1 MKKLLSMILALSM
14 VLALLA
20 GCGGDKNQ
28 SNSTP
33 TDNNEVAQ
41 SAIDKNK
48 DEVISTEA
56 DNETT
61 IKKITQIDNA
71 PSNLDP
77 TAMNNSGMNFLWEI
91 YEMPYQLTGFG
102 GDLLPVLADASKGS
116 FEKGM
121 DHEDG
126 SNEYTLYIRDDIV
139 DHAGNNITA
148 SDVVFSYEWMV
159 GSGNAR
165 GWSQFESVEA
175 VGDYAVKLTFKREL
189 NLVGE
194 LTTFF
199 ARIFIVSEKAYND
212 SPSGLISDACGT
224 GPYKVKEY
232 VSGSKMVLEKNED
245 YWWPEG
251 EAFNWQGQ
259 AANAETIEIVYANEA
274 ASMIIALGN
283 GEADITANLTL
294 ANAVDFQDG
303 GQYSDQYDIYTFW
316 DNLTYCLLP
325 NCHEDAVTGDINMR
339 LAIFYAASVEGMV
352 AALAE
357 DVPGSYRACYGMG
370 NPNFPDFSDSWA
382 NWDNYETKSDP
393 DLVQKYLDAAG
404 YNGETVN
411 IICMG
416 GGQEETI
423 ATYLNGA
430 LDAYGIKSAIT
441 LVDRTTQ
448 TITKADPTKWDIS
461 VESWASSD
469 YIVNVWD
476 KLWKSNNDQGYIS
489 ESGQFIKDDE
499 FLDMCLKV
507 KAAEGHNQEAVD
519 AVQQHIIDNAYAMGV
534 AQKCSILV
542 YPTNDNINVKT
553 LFLTDKNALVPGACS
568 FTTK

>member
-1 MKKLLSMILALSM
+1 MKKLLSMILALSL
-14 VLALLA
+14 VLGLLA
-20 GCGGDKNQ
+20 GCGGDKDTNQ
-28 SNSTP
+28 SNEGQSGQSQVAQNAINK
-33 TDNNEVAQ
+33 NNE
-41 SAIDKNK
+41 
-48 DEVISTEA
+48 EVRTADA

-61 IKKITQIDNA
+61 IEKLTQIDNA

-102 GDLLPVLADASKGS
+102 GDLLPVLADDSKGN
-116 FEKGM
+116 FQPGM

-126 SNEYTLYIRDDIV
+126 SNEYILYIRDDIV
-139 DHAGNNITA
+139 DHAGNKITA
-148 SDVVFSYEWMV
+148 SDVAFSYELLV
-159 GSGNAR
+159 NSGNAR
-165 GWSQFESVEA
+165 GWSQYESAEA
-175 VGDYAVKLTFKREL
+175 IDDYAAKLTFKREL

-224 GPYKVKEY
+224 GPYKMAEY

-251 EAFNWQGQ
+251 KAFNWQGQ

-283 GEADITANLTL
+283 HEADITANLTL

-303 GQYSDQYDIYTFW
+303 GQYSDDYNIYTFW

-325 NCHEDAVTGDINMR
+325 NCHEDALTGDINMR

-357 DVPGSYRACYGMG
+357 DVPGSYRECYGMG

-382 NWDNYETKSDP
+382 NWDNYQTKSDA

-404 YNGETVN
+404 YKGETVK
-411 IICMG
+411 IITMG

-423 ATYLNGA
+423 ATYLNGV
-430 LDAYGIKSAIT
+430 LDAYGIKSEIT

-489 ESGQFIKDDE
+489 ESGQFIKDDA
-499 FLDMCLKV
+499 FLDMCLNV
-507 KAAEGHNQEAVD
+507 KTSDGHTQEAVD

-542 YPTNDNINVKT
+542 YPNNVKT
-553 LFLTDKNALVPGACS
+553 LFLSDKNALVPGACS
-568 FTTK
+568 FTVE

>member
-1 MKKLLSMILALSM
+1 MKKLLGMILALSL
-14 VLALLA
+14 VLGLLA
-20 GCGGDKNQ
+20 GCGGDKDTNQ
-28 SNSTP
+28 SNEGQS
-33 TDNNEVAQ
+33 DQSKVAQ
-41 SAIDKNK
+41 DAIDKNNE
-48 DEVISTEA
+48 EVRTADA

-61 IKKITQIDNA
+61 IEKLTQIDNA

-102 GDLLPVLADASKGS
+102 GDLLPVLADATKGNY
-116 FEKGM
+116 EPGM

-126 SNEYTLYIRDDIV
+126 SDEYILYIRDDIV

-148 SDVVFSYEWMV
+148 SDVVFSYELLV
-159 GSGNAR
+159 NSGNAR
-165 GWSQFESVEA
+165 GWSQYKSAEA
-175 VGDYAVKLTFKREL
+175 VGDYAVKLTFQREL
-189 NLVGE
+189 NLAGE

-224 GPYKVKEY
+224 GPYKLAEY
-232 VSGSKMVLEKNED
+232 ISGSKMVLEKNED

-251 EAFNWQGQ
+251 EAFSWQGQ

-303 GQYSDQYDIYTFW
+303 GQYSDDYNIYTFW

-325 NCHEDAVTGDINMR
+325 DCHEDALTGDVNMR
-339 LAIFYAASVEGMV
+339 LAIFYAANIDGMV

-370 NPNFPDFSDSWA
+370 NPNFPDFSDSWEK
-382 NWDNYETKSDP
+382 WENYQTQSNA
-393 DLVQKYLDAAG
+393 DLVQQYLDAAG
-404 YNGETVN
+404 YNGETVK

-430 LDAYGIKSAIT
+430 LDAYGIKSEIT

-448 TITKADPTKWDIS
+448 TLVKSDPTNWDIS

-476 KLWKSNNDQGYIS
+476 KLWKSTNDEGYIS

-499 FLDMCLKV
+499 FLEMCLNV
-507 KAAEGHNQEAVD
+507 KTADGHTQEAVD
-519 AVQQHIIDNAYAMGV
+519 AVQQYIIDNAYAMGV
-534 AQKCSILV
+534 AQKCSIIV
-542 YPTNDNINVKT
+542 YPEYVKT
-553 LFLTDKNALVPGACS
+553 LFLSDKNALVPGACS
-568 FTTK
+568 FTAE